1 MKLVKKI
8 RTSKNFGSENEIMR
22 RDMFMQTRFPKLFEP
37 GLTGNV
43 RLKNRVIKAPQ
54 HTGLANPDG
63 SVTDRMLRYYKDVA
77 LGGVSMVIIEYAW
90 IDNDASRASPCQV
103 GIASMDHIPGLS
115 LLAQTI
121 QANGAKAAIQ
131 ISHAGRQKFT
141 LSKPIKAPSAVP
153 WEEIYAAGCPP
164 PDELTFE
171 EIQQIVTSFGD
182 AAKRAQTADFD
193 MVEIHAC
200 HGYLISNFLSPR
212 TNKRTDWYG
221 GSLENRMRFLLEVI
235 AEIFRQVG
243 LDYPICVRVSGID
256 YEPDGTKIEETIEL
270 CKRLEALGVAAIHMS
285 GGNHHQ
291 TIHEVSPMGMS
302 LAHNVWAAEAVK
314 QEVKIPVIA
323 SGSITHPELAE
334 KILSDGKGDFIGLGR
349 PLWADPYWPQKAM
362 EGRPEDIRPCIRCN
376 DGCLARGDHQAKT
389 ISCSVNV
396 AVCREDEFQIT
407 KAEHSKNVAVIG
419 GGPAGMEAAR
429 VCALRGHK
437 VTLYEKRELGGVLIE
452 ASIPGFKAPDLKP
465 FINYLSTQIK
475 KLKIKVI
482 HEEAT
487 SQAIKNG
494 GFDVVIVAT
503 GATPIV
509 PEDVQGIT
517 SAKVTSALQVLNGK
531 AKLGQKIA
539 VIGGGI
545 VGTEVGLFLA
555 EQGKEVVFVEMLDTF
570 MNNITFD
577 EKLVYEERFEN
588 LNVSIHTGKR
598 LESLSDEGITV
609 VDRYGIRT
617 TITADTVVLAA
628 GSRPN
633 RDLIDRLKNES
644 NLQVFEAGDCIK
656 PRKIFDAIHEGHLA
670 AKLLK

>member
-1 MKLVKKI
+1 
-8 RTSKNFGSENEIMR
+8 
-22 RDMFMQTRFPKLFEP
+22 MQTKFPKLFEP
-37 GLTGNV
+37 GLIGSV

-63 SVTDRMLRYYKDVA
+63 SVTDRMIRYYKDVA
-77 LGGVSMVIIEYAW
+77 LGGVSMVIVEYAW
-90 IDNDASRASPCQV
+90 IDNDASRASPCQL

-141 LSKPIKAPSAVP
+141 LSRPIKAPSTVP

-164 PDELTFE
+164 PDVLTFE
-171 EIQQIVTSFGD
+171 EIQQIVKSFGD
-182 AAKRAQTADFD
+182 AGKRAQTADFD

-235 AEIFRQVG
+235 AEILRQVG
-243 LDYPICVRVSGID
+243 PDYPVCVRVSGID

-270 CKRLEALGVAAIHMS
+270 CKRLEAMGVAAIHMS

-314 QEVKIPVIA
+314 KEIKIPVIA
-323 SGSITHPELAE
+323 SGSITNPELAE
-334 KILSDGKGDFIGLGR
+334 KILTDGKGDFIGLGR
-349 PLWADPYWPQKAM
+349 PLWADPQWPLKAM

-407 KAEHSKNVAVIG
+407 KAEHFKNVAVIG

-437 VTLYEKRELGGVLIE
+437 VTLYEKRKLGGALIE
-452 ASIPGFKAPDLKP
+452 ASVPEFKAPDLKP
-465 FINYLSTQIK
+465 FINHLSTQIK
-475 KLKIKVI
+475 KLKIKVVNK
-482 HEEAT
+482 EAT

-494 GFDVVIVAT
+494 KFDAVIVAT
-503 GATPIV
+503 GATPLV
-509 PEDVQGIT
+509 PEDVHGIT
-517 SAKVTSALQVLNGK
+517 SSKVIGALQVLNGK
-531 AKLGQKIA
+531 AKVGQKIA
-539 VIGGGI
+539 VIGAGI

-577 EKLVYEERFEN
+577 EKLVYEERFKT
-588 LNVSIHTGKR
+588 LKISIHTGKR
-598 LESLSDEGITV
+598 LESVSDKGITV

-617 TITADTVVLAA
+617 AITADTVVLAA
-628 GSRPN
+628 GFKPN
-633 RDLIDRLKNES
+633 RDLIDSLKKES
-644 NLQVFEAGDCIK
+644 KLQVFEVGDCVR

>member
-1 MKLVKKI
+1 
-8 RTSKNFGSENEIMR
+8 
-22 RDMFMQTRFPKLFEP
+22 MQTKFPKLFEP
-37 GLTGNV
+37 GLIGNV

-77 LGGVSMVIIEYAW
+77 LGGVSMVIVEYAW
-90 IDNDASRASPCQV
+90 IDNDASRASPCQL

-141 LSKPIKAPSAVP
+141 LSRPIKAPSAVP

-171 EIQQIVTSFGD
+171 EIQQIVKSFGD

-221 GSLENRMRFLLEVI
+221 GSLENRMRFLLELM
-235 AEIFRQVG
+235 AEILRQVG
-243 LDYPICVRVSGID
+243 PDYPVCVRVSGID

-314 QEVKIPVIA
+314 KEIEIPVIA
-323 SGSITHPELAE
+323 SGSITHPDLAE

-429 VCALRGHK
+429 VCALKGHK

-452 ASIPGFKAPDLKP
+452 ASVPEFKAPDLKP
-465 FINYLSTQIK
+465 LIAYLSTQIK

-494 GFDVVIVAT
+494 GFDAVIVAT

-577 EKLVYEERFEN
+577 EKIVYEERFEN

-598 LESLSDEGITV
+598 LETLSDEGITV

-633 RDLIDRLKNES
+633 RDLIDGLKNES

>member
-1 MKLVKKI
+1 
-8 RTSKNFGSENEIMR
+8 
-22 RDMFMQTRFPKLFEP
+22 MQTKFPKLFEP
-37 GLTGNV
+37 GLIGNV

-77 LGGVSMVIIEYAW
+77 LGGVSMVIVEYAW
-90 IDNDASRASPCQV
+90 IDNDASRASPCQL
-103 GIASMDHIPGLS
+103 GIANMDHIPGLS

-141 LSKPIKAPSAVP
+141 LSRPIKAPSAVP

-171 EIQQIVTSFGD
+171 EIQQIVKSFGD

-221 GSLENRMRFLLEVI
+221 GSLENRMRFLLEAM
-235 AEIFRQVG
+235 AEILRQIG
-243 LDYPICVRVSGID
+243 PDYPVCVRVSGID

-314 QEVKIPVIA
+314 KEVKIPVIA
-323 SGSITHPELAE
+323 SGSITNPELAE

-349 PLWADPYWPQKAM
+349 PLWADPYWPHKAM
-362 EGRPEDIRPCIRCN
+362 EGKPEDIRPCIRCN

-407 KAEHSKNVAVIG
+407 KAEHPKNVAVIG

-452 ASIPGFKAPDLKP
+452 ASVPEFKAPDLKP
-465 FINYLSTQIK
+465 LITYLSTQIK

-487 SQAIKNG
+487 SQSIKNG
-494 GFDVVIVAT
+494 GFDAVIVAT

-577 EKLVYEERFEN
+577 EKIVYEERFEN

-617 TITADTVVLAA
+617 TITVDTVVLAA

>member
-1 MKLVKKI
+1 
-8 RTSKNFGSENEIMR
+8 
-22 RDMFMQTRFPKLFEP
+22 MQQARFHKLFEP
-37 GLTGNV
+37 GFIGNMM
-43 RLKNRVIKAPQ
+43 LKNRVIKAPQ

-77 LGGVSMVIIEYAW
+77 MGGVSMVIVEYAW
-90 IDNDASRASPCQV
+90 IDNDASRASPCQL

-141 LSKPIKAPSAVP
+141 LSKPIKAPSTVP
-153 WEEIYAAGCPP
+153 WEEIYAQGCPP
-164 PDELTFE
+164 PDVLTFE
-171 EIQQIVTSFGD
+171 EIQQIVKSFGV
-182 AAKRAQTADFD
+182 AAKRAQIADFD

-235 AEIFRQVG
+235 AEIIRQVG
-243 LDYPICVRVSGID
+243 PNYPVCVRVSGID
-256 YEPDGTKIEETIEL
+256 YEPDGTTIEETIEL
-270 CKRLEALGVAAIHMS
+270 CKRLEALGVAVIHMS

-314 QEVKIPVIA
+314 KEVKIPVIA
-323 SGSITHPELAE
+323 SGSITNPELAE
-334 KILSDGKGDFIGLGR
+334 EILSDGKGDFIGLGR
-349 PLWADPYWPQKAM
+349 PLWADPQWPLKAM

-407 KAEHSKNVAVIG
+407 KTEQSRKVAVIG

-429 VCALRGHK
+429 VCALRGHH
-437 VTLYEKRELGGVLIE
+437 VTLYEKRELGGALIE
-452 ASIPGFKAPDLKP
+452 ASIPEFKAPDLKP
-465 FINYLSTQIK
+465 LIHYLRTQIE

-482 HEEAT
+482 NEEAT
-487 SQAIKNG
+487 LQAIKNG
-494 GFDVVIVAT
+494 GFDAVIVAA
-503 GATPIV
+503 GATPII
-509 PEDVQGIT
+509 PEDVQGIN
-517 SAKVTSALQVLNGK
+517 SAKVTSAFQVLHGK

-545 VGTEVGLFLA
+545 VGTEVGLFMA

-577 EKLVYEERFEN
+577 EKLVYEERFKN
-588 LNVSIHTGKR
+588 LKVSVHTGRR
-598 LESLSDEGITV
+598 LERVEDKGITV
-609 VDRYGIRT
+609 IDRYGIRT
-617 TITADTVVLAA
+617 AITADNVVLAA
-628 GSRPN
+628 GFSPN
-633 RDLIDRLKNES
+633 RDLIDSLRSES
-644 NLQVFEAGDCIK
+644 KLQVLEVGDCVR
-656 PRKIFDAIHEGHLA
+656 PRKIFDAIHDGHLA
-670 AKLLK
+670 AKLLN